1 MLPGAQ
7 GGPDQ
12 PGAGD
17 SSYLR
22 GVVNVQLN
30 TMARRTLSRNR
41 RRTLITAFSIAFGIF
56 LAVTF
61 TGSGDYSYTSM
72 IDTSAAMGL
81 GHVSVEAAGYNARPS
96 LARWFP
102 DPEPLME
109 LAGRQ
114 SAVAGIYPRI
124 MGQAMFAAGA
134 KNAGGMFLAMDP
146 ARENAGHN
154 FFIRSIVEGELFPE
168 SGGRGAVIGAEMADK
183 LNLRPGKKII
193 LTVTDRDGQLASELF
208 RVSGIF
214 RTGDRAADSGFV
226 LLPLD
231 RMRRTLGYG
240 DSGVTLV
247 ALYLDDQ
254 RRGSRVSR
262 ELARGASFRQDVEI
276 LSWRETQPDLAGL
289 IAVDRLFNYLLQL
302 LVGLVIAA
310 GIMNT
315 MLMSVLERR
324 REFGIMMALGM
335 APSQVVRLVLVES
348 FWLGCIGVA
357 MGAVL
362 TAPWVYYMSGTGIDL
377 GALIGDEY
385 SAGGVLVDP
394 VLKLRL
400 YQESVAAILVTVFL
414 LTMAAAVYPAW
425 RAGKIMPVDTMKE
438 K

>member
-1 MLPGAQ
+1 
-7 GGPDQ
+7 
-12 PGAGD
+12 
-17 SSYLR
+17 
-22 GVVNVQLN
+22 VQCNIL
-30 TMARRTLSRNR
+30 AWRTLSRNR

-81 GHVSVEAAGYNARPS
+81 GHVSMEAAGYNARPALS
-96 LARWFP
+96 RWFP
-102 DPEPLME
+102 DPDPVME

-114 SAVAGIYPRI
+114 SAVTGVYPRI

-134 KNAGGMFLAMDP
+134 KNVGGMFLAIDP
-146 ARENAGHN
+146 TRENAGHN
-154 FFIRSIVEGELFPE
+154 FFIRSIVEGELFAE
-168 SGGRGAVIGAEMADK
+168 SAGRGAVIGAEMAGK
-183 LNLRPGKKII
+183 LNLRPGKKVI
-193 LTVTDRDGQLASELF
+193 LTVTDRDGQLTSELF

-231 RMRRTLGYG
+231 RLRRTLGYEN
-240 DSGVTLV
+240 SGVTLV

-254 RRGSRVSR
+254 RRGSRVGR
-262 ELARGASFRQDVEI
+262 ELARRVSFRQDIEV
-276 LSWRETQPDLAGL
+276 LAWHETQPDLAGL

-302 LVGLVIAA
+302 LVGLVIGA

-335 APSQVVRLVLVES
+335 APAQVVRLVLIES
-348 FWLGCIGVA
+348 FWLGCLGVA
-357 MGAVL
+357 MGTAL
-362 TAPWVYYMSGTGIDL
+362 TVPWFYYMSVTGIDL
-377 GALIGDEY
+377 SGLIGDEY

-400 YQESVAAILVTVFL
+400 YKESGAAILVTVFV
-414 LTMAAAVYPAW
+414 LTLAAAVYPAR

>member
-1 MLPGAQ
+1 MQCNILAW
-7 GGPDQ
+7 
-12 PGAGD
+12 
-17 SSYLR
+17 
-22 GVVNVQLN
+22 
-30 TMARRTLSRNR
+30 RTLSRNR

-81 GHVSVEAAGYNARPS
+81 GHVSMEAVGYNARPALS
-96 LARWFP
+96 RWFP
-102 DPEPLME
+102 DPDPVME

-114 SAVAGIYPRI
+114 STVTGVYPRI

-134 KNAGGMFLAMDP
+134 KNVGGMFLAIDP
-146 ARENAGHN
+146 SRENAGHN
-154 FFIRSIVEGELFPE
+154 FFIRSIVEGELFAE
-168 SGGRGAVIGAEMADK
+168 SAGRGAVIGAEMAEK
-183 LNLRPGKKII
+183 LNLRPGKKVI
-193 LTVTDRDGQLASELF
+193 LTVTDRDGQLTSELF

-231 RMRRTLGYG
+231 RLRRTLGYEN
-240 DSGVTLV
+240 SGVTLV

-254 RRGSRVSR
+254 RRGSRVGR
-262 ELARGASFRQDVEI
+262 ELARRVSFRQDIEV
-276 LSWRETQPDLAGL
+276 LAWHETQPDLAGL

-302 LVGLVIAA
+302 LVGLVIGA

-335 APSQVVRLVLVES
+335 APAQVVRLVLIES
-348 FWLGCIGVA
+348 FWLGCLGVA
-357 MGAVL
+357 MGTAL
-362 TAPWVYYMSGTGIDL
+362 TVPWFYYMSVTGIDL
-377 GALIGDEY
+377 SGLIGDEY

-400 YQESVAAILVTVFL
+400 YKESGAAILVTVFV
-414 LTMAAAVYPAW
+414 LTLAASVYPAR